1 MNIAAAANPPFA
13 SQCRRRRCSAAG
25 CVSAQAELALVTAAV
40 RARLVPL
47 LDAVRADLGPQRAAA
62 AERDAQTEVV
72 KDYILVRVPHPLDI
86 LTCPS

>member
-1 MNIAAAANPPFA
+1 
-13 SQCRRRRCSAAG
+13 
-25 CVSAQAELALVTAAV
+25 VTAAV

-72 KDYILVRVPHPLDI
+72 KDYILVRVPRPSAVRTAPLEPR
-86 LTCPS
+86 CPHG